1 MAISKVRAKLNG
13 TWTNLTKNASTEKWS
28 ASLTAP
34 AATSYNQAGQYYP
47 ITVEVTNDAG
57 TVKTYETTDARF
69 GAILKLVVKEKTKPV
84 ITLVSPPAGA
94 HVANNKQPV
103 TFKVTD
109 ETGGSGVKLSDVSLK
124 VDSATIAYNGTGM
137 TYTAI
142 TNGYQFVYTPQSAL
156 SDGSHTIT
164 INAKDND
171 GNAATA
177 VSSTVVVDTT
187 PPTLS
192 ITAPDNNLK
201 TNNPALTVQGITN
214 DATSS
219 PVTVTVE
226 LNSGSAAAVTVGSNG
241 AFSKALTLVEG
252 TNTITV
258 VARDGVGKTST
269 VTRTVVLDTSI
280 PTVTSIVLSKNPA
293 SVSESITITVEVE

>member
-1 MAISKVRAKLNG
+1 MAISGVRAKLNG
-13 TWTNLTKNASTEKWS
+13 AWTNLTKNASTGKWS

-34 AATSYNQAGQYYP
+34 AATSYNQTGGYYP

-57 TVKTYETTDARF
+57 TVKAYEATDAQF

-84 ITLVSPPAGA
+84 ITLVSPSAGS
-94 HVANNKQPV
+94 HVANNKQPI

-109 ETGGSGVKLSDVSLK
+109 ETGGSGVKLSDVSMK
-124 VDSATIAYNGTGM
+124 VDSTTIAYNGTGM

-192 ITAPDNNLK
+192 ITAPNNNLK
-201 TNNPALTVQGITN
+201 TNNQALTVQGTTN

-219 PVTVTVE
+219 PVTVTVK

-258 VARDGVGKTST
+258 VAKDGVGKTST

-280 PTVTSIVLSKNPA
+280 PAVTSIVLSKNPA

>member
-13 TWTNLTKNASTEKWS
+13 TWTNLTKNASTGKWS

-34 AATSYNQAGQYYP
+34 AATSYNQNGRYYP
-47 ITVEVTNDAG
+47 ISVEVTNDAG
-57 TVKTYETTDARF
+57 TVKLYEVTDTKF
-69 GAILKLVVKEKTKPV
+69 GEILKLVVQEKTKPV
-84 ITLVSPPAGA
+84 ITLVSPSAGA

-109 ETGGSGVKLSDVSLK
+109 ETGGSGVNLSEVKLK
-124 VDSATIAYNGTGM
+124 VDSTTISYNGTGM
-137 TYTAI
+137 SYTAI

-171 GNAATA
+171 GNVATT
-177 VSSTVVVDTT
+177 VTSTVVVDTT

-192 ITAPDNNLK
+192 ITAPSNNLK
-201 TNNPALTVQGITN
+201 TNNAAVTVQGTTN

-219 PVTVTVE
+219 PVTVTVK
-226 LNSGSAAAVTVGSNG
+226 LNSGSAAAVTVGSDG
-241 AFSKALTLVEG
+241 TFSKALTLVEG

-258 VARDGVGKTST
+258 VATDGVGKTTT

-280 PTVTSIVLSKNPA
+280 PAVTSIVLSKNPA

>member
-13 TWTNLTKNASTEKWS
+13 TWTNLTKNASTGKWS

-34 AATSYNQAGQYYP
+34 AATSYNQNGRYYP
-47 ITVEVTNDAG
+47 ISVEVTNDAG
-57 TVKTYETTDARF
+57 TVKLYEVTDTKF
-69 GAILKLVVKEKTKPV
+69 GEILKLVVQEKTKPV
-84 ITLVSPPAGA
+84 ITLVSPSAGA

-103 TFKVTD
+103 TFNVTD
-109 ETGGSGVKLSDVSLK
+109 RRGVSGVNLSEVKVK
-124 VDSATIAYNGTGM
+124 VDSTTRSYQVIGM
-137 TYTAI
+137 PYTAI

-171 GNAATA
+171 GNVATT
-177 VSSTVVVDTT
+177 VTSTVVVDTT

-192 ITAPDNNLK
+192 ITAPSNNLK
-201 TNNPALTVQGITN
+201 TNNAAVTVQGTTN

-219 PVTVTVE
+219 PVTVTVK
-226 LNSGSAAAVTVGSNG
+226 LNSGSAAAVTVGSDG
-241 AFSKALTLVEG
+241 TFSKALTLVEG

-258 VARDGVGKTST
+258 VATDGVGKTTT

-280 PTVTSIVLSKNPA
+280 PAVTSIVLSKNPA